1 MASPITSYLMSV
13 FDETPSPKKSSPS
26 KKTSTRKSVS
36 SKKSSPLKFP
46 SPPSYDVKVTN
57 LIKKLLSPTLN
68 VPTHT
73 PKLTN
78 THKNKN
84 KNKNDKEILENY
96 FAITKKKGI
105 EPQIAKDYLEREMKT
120 HGEENF
126 SHVVKLARNRLFKDI
141 VNKTGKKP
149 GNSTRK
155 KGGKKGGKKDGTR
168 KK

>member
-26 KKTSTRKSVS
+26 KKTSTRKSVP

-84 KNKNDKEILENY
+84 KNDKEILKDY
-96 FAITKKKGI
+96 FDITKKKGI
-105 EPQIAKDYLEREMKT
+105 EPQVAKDYLEREMKT
-120 HGEENF
+120 QGKKKF
-126 SHVVKLARNRLFKDI
+126 SQVVKLARNKLFRDI
-141 VNKTGKKP
+141 LYKTGKKP

-155 KGGKKGGKKDGTR
+155 KGSKKGGTR

>member
-1 MASPITSYLMSV
+1 MSSPITSYLMSV

-26 KKTSTRKSVS
+26 KKTSTRKSVP

-46 SPPSYDVKVTN
+46 SPPSYDIKVTN
-57 LIKKLLSPTLN
+57 LIKKLLSPSLN

-78 THKNKN
+78 THKN

-149 GNSTRK
+149 GKSTRK
-155 KGGKKGGKKDGTR
+155 KGGKKGGTR